1 MFHFQLP
8 NKGIASLVAG
18 IVSARTCENTVRDSR
33 IVTPE
38 IHNQRCKRKS
48 SSTEYL
54 STFCSRYHCLHN
66 RFCLVKNQN
75 TYGIEY
81 IE

>member
-1 MFHFQLP
+1 MCIFGCPFLDLIKLP

-38 IHNQRCKRKS
+38 KHIIVH
-48 SSTEYL
+48 
-54 STFCSRYHCLHN
+54 
-66 RFCLVKNQN
+66 
-75 TYGIEY
+75 
-81 IE
+81 